1 VESLQEK
8 HFSGTVL
15 LIDEPET
22 HLHPSAVKSVVRWC
36 DRMVDVWGFNV
47 VVATHHVEF
56 LRHSGPDVAH
66 VHITRGGNPLATH
79 ARTLLASTTPL
90 LQDVARDLGV
100 HPATVLSM
108 VRGILFV
115 EGPLDYAVLDEY
127 DFAALDAAGVHIVP
141 MHGTRNMSGLI
152 DGELAPRLGI
162 KVGVLT
168 DDTDPETMGSR
179 SRNKLSGEERKL
191 NRLIKSYADQGF
203 PPPTPFGV
211 PERDLLFALPEEGIR
226 NCYPDSASNFPGWLQ
241 MLEECRAAEGK
252 CQQDSVQWKLYAEQH
267 YGLPLNT
274 AEGVRSVVRTLD
286 LANVELPTIRHVIN
300 QIVAWANG

>member
-1 VESLQEK
+1 
-8 HFSGTVL
+8 
-15 LIDEPET
+15 
-22 HLHPSAVKSVVRWC
+22 
-36 DRMVDVWGFNV
+36 
-47 VVATHHVEF
+47 
-56 LRHSGPDVAH
+56 
-66 VHITRGGNPLATH
+66 
-79 ARTLLASTTPL
+79 
-90 LQDVARDLGV
+90 
-100 HPATVLSM
+100 
-108 VRGILFV
+108 
-115 EGPLDYAVLDEY
+115 
-127 DFAALDAAGVHIVP
+127 
-141 MHGTRNMSGLI
+141 MHGTHNMGGLI

-168 DDTDPETMGSR
+168 DDTEPETMGSR

-252 CQQDSVQWKLYAEQH
+252 GPQDSVQWKLYAEQH

-286 LANVELPTIRHVIN
+286 LANVELPAIRHVIN